1 MKISAYLLICLSF
14 CALSFAGCGGS
25 GETKV
30 IEPPAVVEDDE
41 AAMDGVDDDEYNKA
55 MEESMNQQGG

>member
-30 IEPPAVVEDDE
+30 IEPPAVVEDDG
-41 AAMDGVDDDEYNKA
+41 AAMDGIDDDEYNKA

>member
-14 CALSFAGCGGS
+14 CALSFAGCGGG

-41 AAMDGVDDDEYNKA
+41 AAMDGIDDDEYNKA

>member
-1 MKISAYLLICLSF
+1 MKITACFLMCLSF
-14 CALSFAGCGGS
+14 CALSFTGCGGA

-30 IEPPAVVEDDE
+30 IAPPTTVEDDE
-41 AAMDGVDDDEYNKA
+41 AAMDGIDDDEYNKA

>member
-30 IEPPAVVEDDE
+30 IEPPAAADDDS
-41 AAMDGVDDDEYNKA
+41 AMDGIDDEEYNKA

>member
-1 MKISAYLLICLSF
+1 MKMTAYFLLCFSF
-14 CALSFAGCGGS
+14 CALSLTGCGGG

-30 IEPPAVVEDDE
+30 IQPPAAAEDDE
-41 AAMDGVDDDEYNKA
+41 AAMDGIDDDEYNKA

>member
-1 MKISAYLLICLSF
+1 MKFSAYLLICLSF

-25 GETKV
+25 GEPKV